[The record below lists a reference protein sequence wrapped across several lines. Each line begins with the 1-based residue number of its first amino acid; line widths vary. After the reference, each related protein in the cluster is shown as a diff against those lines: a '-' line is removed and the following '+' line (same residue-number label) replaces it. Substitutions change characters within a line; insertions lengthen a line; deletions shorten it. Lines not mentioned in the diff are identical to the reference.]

1 MIGDDSI
8 ILDGRGEPACVI
20 KTLALR
26 LRYDQVTAEMG
37 QRGRRQKPGV
47 LARGIRRSLPARAL
61 LRRTCGWCSKSSNG
75 LKRCESQG
83 RKDELHLRH
92 RGGQGAVPKIWEDD
106 DHLAF
111 LSIFPNTD
119 GFSVVIP
126 KAHHPNAFDL
136 PDEVLSAGDQAGAS
150 WTAHS
155 TTSAVAAWCSRAT
168 ASIMHAKLIP
178 LHGTA
183 SLDQWRPIEST
194 SPKFFERYEGYIPP
208 RRRARATIG
217 WRRWP
222 PASAK
227 APFKARTINA
237 GH

>member
-1 MIGDDSI
+1 MSCIFCDIAAGKA
-8 ILDGRGEPACVI
+8 PC
-20 KTLALR
+20 
-26 LRYDQVTAEMG
+26 
-37 QRGRRQKPGV
+37 
-47 LARGIRRSLPARAL
+47 
-61 LRRTCGWCSKSSNG
+61 
-75 LKRCESQG
+75 
-83 RKDELHLRH
+83 H
-92 RGGQGAVPKIWEDD
+92 KIWEDD

-126 KAHHPNAFDL
+126 KAHHPSYAFDL
-136 PDEVLSAGDQAGAS
+136 PDEVLSALMLA
-150 WTAHS
+150 TKR
-155 TTSAVAAWCSRAT
+155 VAKQLDRAFDDVGRCG
-168 ASIMHAKLIP
+168 MVFEGYGVDHVHAKLIP

-194 SPKFFERYEGYIPP
+194 SPKFFERVTRAISPP
-208 RRRARATIG
+208 TTPRVPTTNS

>member
-1 MIGDDSI
+1 MAGKA
-8 ILDGRGEPACVI
+8 PC
-20 KTLALR
+20 
-26 LRYDQVTAEMG
+26 
-37 QRGRRQKPGV
+37 
-47 LARGIRRSLPARAL
+47 
-61 LRRTCGWCSKSSNG
+61 
-75 LKRCESQG
+75 
-83 RKDELHLRH
+83 H
-92 RGGQGAVPKIWEDD
+92 KIWEDD

-126 KAHHPNAFDL
+126 KAHHPSYAFDL
-136 PDEVLSAGDQAGAS
+136 PDEVLSALMLA
-150 WTAHS
+150 TKR
-155 TTSAVAAWCSRAT
+155 VAKQLDRAFDDVGRCG
-168 ASIMHAKLIP
+168 MVFEGYGVDHVHAKLIP

-194 SPKFFERYEGYIPP
+194 SPKFSNVTRAISPP
-208 RRRARATIG
+208 TTPRATTIG